1 MRLAIDTNRWSDLAA
16 GRDEVRDVLEN
27 ADELFLPF
35 VVVAELHYGFRRGTR
50 VKENERDLARL
61 IRELGVGVL
70 FPNDAT
76 LTGYGELRAQLAKQW
91 TPIPTGDIWI
101 AALTLQFG
109 LTLYLRDDHF
119 RHLSQ
124 LSRL

>member
-1 MRLAIDTNRWSDLAA
+1 MRLAIDTNRWSDLSA
-16 GRDEVRDVLEN
+16 GRREVRDVLEN

-35 VVVAELHYGFRRGTR
+35 VVVAELHYGFLRGTR

-61 IRELGVGVL
+61 IRELDVNVL
-70 FPNDAT
+70 FPDDTT
-76 LTGYGELRAQLAKQW
+76 LTGYGGLRAQLAKQG
-91 TPIPTGDIWI
+91 TPIPTEDIWI

-109 LTLYLRDDHF
+109 LTLYSRDEHF

-124 LSRL
+124 VPRL